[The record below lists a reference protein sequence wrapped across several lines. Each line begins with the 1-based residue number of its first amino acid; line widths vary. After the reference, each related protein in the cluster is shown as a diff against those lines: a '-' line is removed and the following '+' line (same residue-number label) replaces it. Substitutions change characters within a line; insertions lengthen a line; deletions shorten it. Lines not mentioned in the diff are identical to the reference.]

1 MSLSETTFPELNL
14 SEPVLRA
21 LTDMGFEAPTEIQSK
36 AIPVLREGRDVIGKS
51 HTGTGKT
58 MAFGIPAV
66 ECIEQGQG
74 TQVLILCP
82 TRELAQQAEGEMRK
96 LARYA
101 DGVRTVAV
109 YGGEPITN
117 QIPQLRRGAAIVIGT
132 PGRVMD
138 HIARKTLRLE
148 NLKMIVLDEAD
159 EMLNMGFREDIE
171 TILAQVPAQR
181 QTVLFSATMPPAIM
195 EITGQYQND
204 PVIIQAGD
212 NTERT
217 IDTVEQYYYEVPMGA
232 KMDALTLL
240 LHTHRPKL
248 SIIFCNTKKM
258 VDELTRYLGEHG
270 FNAAALHGDMKQE
283 ARTGVM
289 NSFKSG
295 RTPILIATDV
305 AARGIDVDDV
315 DAVYNYDIPQDY
327 EYYIHR
333 IGRTGRAGRSGV
345 SYTLAGGRRQ
355 VFQIRDIARYTKAKI
370 EQKAMPRA
378 QDIRERRVNE
388 LLMNIRTKLC
398 DETAK
403 SQETETPIAL
413 SPTIEKLLAEGFDAA
428 QLSGVLLDMLMDYE
442 MKDVPVLAAPKPVQK
457 TPLGDVPEGMAR
469 LRFSVGRNHR
479 VAPNQLVGAITELTS
494 LSGKQIGKIYCYGD
508 YSLVEVPA
516 QVKQE
521 VIQNVGGQKINGT
534 RADVRVYENRAPGA
548 RPAGAPYRDNRD
560 HRDGF
565 DRRTRR
571 VPVTRKNEHR

>member
-1 MSLSETTFPELNL
+1 MSLSETTFSELNL

-21 LTDMGFEAPTEIQSK
+21 LTDMGFETPTEIQSK

-101 DGVRTVAV
+101 EGVRTVAV

-171 TILAQVPAQR
+171 TILAQVPAER

-195 EITGQYQND
+195 EITGQYQQD

-378 QDIRERRVNE
+378 QDIRERRIGE
-388 LLMNIRTKLC
+388 LLMNIRAKLC
-398 DETAK
+398 DQTAK
-403 SQETETPIAL
+403 AQEAETPVTL
-413 SPTIEKLLAEGFDAA
+413 SPTVEKLLGEGFDAA
-428 QLSGVLLDMLMDYE
+428 QLSGVLLDLLMDYE

-457 TPLGDVPEGMAR
+457 TPLGDVPEGMVR

-516 QVKQE
+516 QVKHE
-521 VIQNVGGQKINGT
+521 IIQNVGGQKINGT

-548 RPAGAPYRDNRD
+548 RSSGAPHRD

>member
-1 MSLSETTFPELNL
+1 MSLSETTFSELNL
-14 SEPVLRA
+14 SESVLRA
-21 LTDMGFEAPTEIQSK
+21 LTEMGFESPTEIQSK

-58 MAFGIPAV
+58 VAFGIPAV

-82 TRELAQQAEGEMRK
+82 TRELAQQGEGEMRK

-101 DGVRTVAV
+101 EGVRTVAV
-109 YGGEPITN
+109 YGGEPISN

-171 TILAQVPAQR
+171 TILGHVPAER
-181 QTVLFSATMPPAIM
+181 QTVLFSATMPLAIM
-195 EITGQYQND
+195 EITGQYQRD

-212 NTERT
+212 NVERT

-283 ARTGVM
+283 ARTAVM

-333 IGRTGRAGRSGV
+333 IGRTGRAGRTGA

-370 EQKAMPRA
+370 DQKALPRT

-388 LLMNIRTKLC
+388 LLMNIRTQMC
-398 DETAK
+398 DQTAK
-403 SQETETPIAL
+403 AQETETPVAL
-413 SPTIEKLLAEGFDAA
+413 SATVEKLLAEGFDAA
-428 QLSGVLLDMLMDYE
+428 QLSGVLLDLLMEYE

-508 YSLVEVPA
+508 YSLVEVPM
-516 QVKQE
+516 QSKQE
-521 VIQNVGGQKINGT
+521 IIQNVGGQKINGT
-534 RADVRVYENRAPGA
+534 RADVRVYDNRAPGA
-548 RPAGAPYRDNRD
+548 RPAGAPRRD
-560 HRDGF
+560 HRDNF

-571 VPVTRKNEHR
+571 VPVTRKNEHN

>member
-1 MSLSETTFPELNL
+1 MSLSETTFSELNL

-21 LTDMGFEAPTEIQSK
+21 LTDMGFETPTEIQSK

-101 DGVRTVAV
+101 EGVRTVAV

-171 TILAQVPAQR
+171 TILAQVPAER

-195 EITGQYQND
+195 EITGQYQQD

-378 QDIRERRVNE
+378 QDIRERRIGE
-388 LLMNIRTKLC
+388 LLMNIRAKLC
-398 DETAK
+398 DQTAK
-403 SQETETPIAL
+403 AQEAETPVTL
-413 SPTIEKLLAEGFDAA
+413 SPTVEKLLGEGFDAA
-428 QLSGVLLDMLMDYE
+428 QLSGVLLDLLMDYE

-457 TPLGDVPEGMAR
+457 TPLGDVPEGMVR

-521 VIQNVGGQKINGT
+521 IIQNVGGQKINGT

-548 RPAGAPYRDNRD
+548 RSSGAPHRD